1 MTSGKPI
8 KLSGKQIIAYL
19 VAPIIS
25 LLIIFFTDVNPGHP
39 EATRMLAV
47 AVLMA
52 VWWITEVVSL
62 SVTAFLP
69 VILFPLLGIMDGKAV
84 SSEYFNHI
92 IFLFIGGFLIAIA
105 MQKWNFHKRIALK
118 LLVITGTSPTRILLG
133 FMLATYVLSMWISN
147 TATTMMML
155 PILLS
160 VLSQLDEL
168 YGRDK
173 VTKFGIGALLAMGYS
188 SSVGGIATLIGT
200 PPNPIFLRIYD
211 MYFPDGNEVTF
222 ANWFIYAFP
231 LSVIN
236 FAIVFVLIYFLFV
249 KGQSRI
255 WSSDLR
261 IDFNKDYH
269 ALGKLSFEE
278 KVVSIVFVL
287 TGLLW
292 MTRSPID
299 IGSLRLPGWSQ
310 LFTHP
315 KYLNDGTVGMVMA
328 MFLFLIPSRNQRGK
342 RVMQW
347 EDTKQLPWGI
357 IILFGG
363 GFALAEGFKTSGLS
377 EAVGVLFESVKG
389 SSPLLIII
397 VISSIM
403 IFLTELT
410 SNSSSTVIILPIL
423 ASLAIATGIN
433 PLFLMIPATIGASM
447 AFMLPVATP
456 PNAIIFSSDRIK
468 INQMAKTGVILNIIM
483 IIVVS
488 LWSYYIGPLVF
499 GF

>member
-1 MTSGKPI
+1 MILRFPFKLGI
-8 KLSGKQIIAYL
+8 KQWIAY
-19 VAPIIS
+19 VVTPIIS
-25 LLIIFFTDVNPGHP
+25 LLIILFVDVNPAHP

-47 AVLMA
+47 ALLMA
-52 VWWITEVVSL
+52 VWWMTEVVSL

-69 VILFPLLGIMDGKAV
+69 VILFPLLGIMDGKEV

-92 IFLFIGGFLIAIA
+92 IFLFIGGFLIAIS

-133 FMLATYVLSMWISN
+133 FMMATYVLSMWISN

-168 YGRDK
+168 YGK
-173 VTKFGIGALLAMGYS
+173 GNVTKFGVGALLAMGYS

-200 PPNPIFLRIYD
+200 PPNPIFLRIYQ
-211 MYFPDGNEVTF
+211 MYFPDGTEVTF

-231 LSVIN
+231 LSVIS
-236 FAIVFVLIYFLFV
+236 FAIVFILVYLLFV
-249 KGQSRI
+249 RGQSKI
-255 WSSDLR
+255 WTSDLQ
-261 IDFNKDYH
+261 IDFSKDYR
-269 ALGKLSFEE
+269 ALGKFNFEE
-278 KVVSIVFVL
+278 KAVSIVFIL
-287 TGLLW
+287 TAILW

-299 IGSLRLPGWSQ
+299 IGSFRLPGWSE

-315 KYLNDGTVGMVMA
+315 KYLNDGTVGMVMS
-328 MFLFLIPSRNQRGK
+328 MILFLIPSKSNRGK
-342 RVMQW
+342 RLMQW
-347 EDTKQLPWGI
+347 EDAKKLPWGI

-363 GFALAEGFKTSGLS
+363 GFALAEGFKSSGLS
-377 EAVGVLFESVKG
+377 EAVGTLFASVKG
-389 SSPLLIII
+389 SSPLMIII
-397 VISSIM
+397 IISATM

-433 PLFLMIPATIGASM
+433 PLFLMVPATIGASM

-456 PNAIIFSSDRIK
+456 PNAIIFSSERIQ
-468 INQMAKTGVILNIIM
+468 IGQMARAGIILNVIM
-483 IIVVS
+483 VIVVS
-488 LWSYYIGPLVF
+488 LWSYWVGPLVF

>member
-1 MTSGKPI
+1 MTHGIPFKFS
-8 KLSGKQIIAYL
+8 LKQLIAY
-19 VAPIIS
+19 VVTPIIS
-25 LLIIFFTDVNPGHP
+25 LLIMLFADVNPAHP

-47 AVLMA
+47 ALLMA
-52 VWWITEVVSL
+52 VWWMTEVVSL

-92 IFLFIGGFLIAIA
+92 IFLFIGGFLIAIS

-133 FMLATYVLSMWISN
+133 FMVASYVLSMWISN

-168 YGRDK
+168 YGKDN
-173 VTKFGIGALLAMGYS
+173 VTKFGVGALLAMGYS

-200 PPNPIFLRIYD
+200 PPNPIFLRIYQ
-211 MYFPDGNEVTF
+211 MYFPDGTEVTF

-231 LSVIN
+231 LSVIT
-236 FAIVFVLIYFLFV
+236 FVIVFVLIYILFTR
-249 KGQSRI
+249 GQSKV

-261 IDFNKDYH
+261 IDFNKDYKN
-269 ALGKLSFEE
+269 LGKLSFEE
-278 KVVSIVFVL
+278 RAVSIIFVL
-287 TGLLW
+287 TAVLW
-292 MTRSPID
+292 MTRSPIE
-299 IGSLRLPGWSQ
+299 IGGFRLPGWSQ
-310 LFTHP
+310 LFNHP
-315 KYLNDGTVGMVMA
+315 EYLNDGTVGMVMS
-328 MFLFLIPSRNQRGK
+328 MVLFLIPSKKHKGK
-342 RVMQW
+342 RLMQW
-347 EDTKQLPWGI
+347 DDAEKLPWGI

-363 GFALAEGFKTSGLS
+363 GFALAEGFKSSGLS
-377 EAVGVLFESVKG
+377 EAVGTLFSFMKG
-389 SSPLLIII
+389 SSPLLIIL
-397 VISSIM
+397 VISAIM

-433 PLFLMIPATIGASM
+433 PLYLMVPATIGASM

-456 PNAIIFSSDRIK
+456 PNAIIFSSGRIK
-468 INQMAKTGVILNIIM
+468 INQMARAGIILNIIM

-488 LWSYYIGPLVF
+488 LWSYWVAPLVF